1 MHRCIH
7 KLMGEDFFGGLGI
20 KIEIHKGIVQ
30 LGGWID
36 DADTRAK
43 AAELAAGV
51 DGVKS
56 VINGIYVPE

>member
-1 MHRCIH
+1 
-7 KLMGEDFFGGLGI
+7 MGEDFFGGLGI
-20 KIEIHKGIVQ
+20 NIEIHKGIVQ